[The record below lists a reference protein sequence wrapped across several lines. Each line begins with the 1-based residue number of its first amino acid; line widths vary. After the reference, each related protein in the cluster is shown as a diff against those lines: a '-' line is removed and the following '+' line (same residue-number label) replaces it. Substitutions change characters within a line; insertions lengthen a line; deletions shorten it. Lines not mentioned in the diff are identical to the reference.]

1 MLHTLK
7 SHAKAHKTFIAAVMV
22 SLLLHTLFLSEFSFT
37 LPEMG
42 DEQQQLNVRLLQATA
57 PTLASKPIA
66 KTAAKPKAKAAENTS
81 VEHANVES
89 TEPVENT
96 SAPAEDAFDFPAANE
111 IEAPVAPI
119 EPAVVTP
126 NDTPAPP
133 EPLAPEQTEA
143 ATTLQYI
150 ETEFEVFQGDSK
162 SAVGTARITFNID
175 MAGSYAI
182 KSTIEAQGLTA
193 LFFQNLVQES
203 QGIVTE
209 QGLKPSY
216 YSYRYGNKKSQTADF
231 HWDDGI
237 LLMRTEKGEKTEKLE
252 TGTQDLLSFI
262 YQFMFTPPLV
272 SNAINIT
279 NGKTLRNYNY
289 RFEGEEI
296 IYSKLGALN
305 TIHLI
310 RANTNN
316 EEKTELWLATDY
328 KNLPI
333 KIRKTEKNGSVIEQ
347 VISSL
352 NTTPTLKPQ
361 EPDVTW

>member
-1 MLHTLK
+1 MFHTLT

-37 LPEMG
+37 LPEITNN
-42 DEQQQLNVRLLQATA
+42 QQQLNVRLTPTPA
-57 PTLASKPIA
+57 PVMVKKILEKSASKP
-66 KTAAKPKAKAAENTS
+66 KQKKPENSNT
-81 VEHANVES
+81 ES
-89 TEPVENT
+89 SKPTDSISTTPTEDKVYLPATDDAPVPPVNTEPEAA
-96 SAPAEDAFDFPAANE
+96 SLDDAVMPSE
-111 IEAPVAPI
+111 PSMSETEVA
-119 EPAVVTP
+119 VTP
-126 NDTPAPP
+126 P
-133 EPLAPEQTEA
+133 
-143 ATTLQYI
+143 QYI

-162 SAVGTARITFNID
+162 SAVGNARITFNID

-203 QGIVTE
+203 QGVVTE

-216 YSYRYGNKKSQTADF
+216 YSYRYGNKKSQTAKF
-231 HWDDGI
+231 HWDDST
-237 LLMRTEKGEKTEKLE
+237 LTMRTEKGEKTEKLE
-252 TGTQDLLSFI
+252 AGTQDLLSFI

-310 RANTNN
+310 RANANS

-352 NTTPTLKPQ
+352 NTTPALKPQ